1 MAGDVAVV
9 AGAALA
15 IFLTGA
21 LFMLLAV
28 VAAGIREEDRATR
41 FRADKRLR
49 LRSQAPHNRAAA
61 VRRLAGVG
69 QRVPGADSGPEA

>member
-15 IFLTGA
+15 IFLSGA

-28 VAAGIREEDRATR
+28 VAAGIREEEQATR
-41 FRADKRLR
+41 FRRDKQLR
-49 LRSQAPHNRAAA
+49 LRSRAPNYRAAA

-69 QRVPGADSGPEA
+69 QRIPGTDPEPDA

>member
-1 MAGDVAVV
+1 MAGDVAAV

-15 IFLTGA
+15 IFLAGA
-21 LFMLLAV
+21 LFMLLAM

-41 FRADKRLR
+41 ARRDRRLR
-49 LRSQAPHNRAAA
+49 LRSQAPNYRSAA

-69 QRVPGADSGPEA
+69 QRIPGDDSEPEP